1 MLKMYL
7 PARQLNQGRVMAA
20 QGSILGNAVIRKEDP
35 GLLTGSNEYVDDLD
49 IDAAQIVFV
58 RSTMAHA
65 ILLEVDISEAVN
77 MPGVLAVYTA
87 ENLELTAVNQSE
99 FMDPSMNRP
108 PLASGRVRFVGDII
122 AAVVAESKS
131 QGVDAAEQI
140 IVDYDPL
147 PANADIE
154 DAVADDAPILW
165 EGAENNVC
173 FAIGNEYDG
182 PDVTEGADVVVSE
195 RIVTQR
201 LAGVPMEPNG
211 CVAIP
216 EGDSMTFYAS
226 TQAAHGLRDGLA
238 PNLGLEPDNLRVIAP
253 WVGGGFGPKAGLY
266 IEYILCG
273 KAAQQLNQPVRWA
286 EQRGENMVSMAQ
298 GRAMV
303 MNAEMGV
310 NNDGSIVGLKA
321 RVVADAG
328 AYPAIGAVLPMLTMQ
343 LSQAVY
349 DIPAIDFFAQSV
361 VTNTTFIGAYRGA
374 GRPEATQMVERVLD
388 KAAAAIGMD
397 PAEIRRKNY
406 LQPDAFPLTT
416 LVGANYDS
424 GEYERSLDAVLE
436 ASGYSELRAEQTRR
450 RETNDPMLLGIGVS
464 SYGEVTAPIGLHVEY
479 GSCEINDDG
488 SATIK
493 VGTSSHGQ
501 GHDTAFSMLV
511 NDVLGIPMDQ
521 VNHVDA
527 DTETVARGSGTMGSR
542 SLQAGGSAVYEAS
555 KVVLEKGKQLAAALL
570 EASADD
576 IVVGDGALQV
586 AGVPAKSV
594 SWAELAS
601 AAAEQ
606 EIEGG
611 LAHELDFDGTD
622 STYPF
627 GSHVAVVEVDSET
640 GEVELLRHIA
650 VDDCGTILN
659 PMLVHGQQHGGIAQG
674 VAQALWEHVQYDEDA
689 NPVSASLMDYL
700 MPSAADLPSF
710 EVSNT
715 ETASPRNPLGAK
727 GIGESGTIGSTP
739 AVHNA
744 VCDALVH
751 LGVEHID
758 MPCTPQAVWKALQ
771 DA

>member
-1 MLKMYL
+1 
-7 PARQLNQGRVMAA
+7 MAA
-20 QGSILGNAVIRKEDP
+20 QGSILGNAVTRKEDP
-35 GLLTGSNEYVDDLD
+35 GLLTGSNAYVDDLD
-49 IDAAQIVFV
+49 IDSVRIVFV

-65 ILLEVDISEAVN
+65 SLLEVDTSEAIN

-87 ENLELTAVNQSE
+87 DNLNMDAVNQSE

-108 PLASGRVRFVGDII
+108 PLAVGRVRFVGDII
-122 AAVVAESKS
+122 AAVIAETHS
-131 QGVDAAEQI
+131 QAADAAEQI
-140 IVDYDPL
+140 IIDYDPL

-154 DAVADDAPILW
+154 AALEEGTDILW
-165 EGAENNVC
+165 EGAESNVC

-182 PDVTEGADVVVSE
+182 PDVNEGADTVVSE

-238 PNLGLEPDNLRVIAP
+238 PSIGLEPDNLRVIAP

-266 IEYILCG
+266 IEFILCA
-273 KAAQQLNQPVRWA
+273 KAAQELNRPVKWT
-286 EQRGENMVSMAQ
+286 EQRGENMLSMAQ

-303 MNAEMGV
+303 MNAELGV

-328 AYPAIGAVLPMLTMQ
+328 AYPAIGAILPMLTMQ

-374 GRPEATQMVERVLD
+374 GRPEATQMVERILD
-388 KAAAAIGMD
+388 KAANAIGMD
-397 PAEIRRKNY
+397 PAELRRKNY
-406 LQPDAFPLTT
+406 LQPEAFPLTT

-436 ASGYSELRAEQTRR
+436 ASGYADLRAEQKRR
-450 RETNDPMLLGIGVS
+450 RESDDPMLLGIGVS
-464 SYGEVTAPIGLHVEY
+464 SYVEVTAPIGLHVEY

-501 GHDTAFSMLV
+501 GHDTAFSMIV
-511 NDVLGIPMDQ
+511 NDVLGIAMDD
-521 VNHVDA
+521 VTHIDA
-527 DTETVARGSGTMGSR
+527 DTEEVARGAGTMGSR
-542 SLQAGGSAVYEAS
+542 SLQAGGSAIYEAS
-555 KVVLEKGKQLAAALL
+555 QVVLEKGKQLAASLL
-570 EASADD
+570 EASAED
-576 IVVGDGALQV
+576 IVVGEGALQV
-586 AGVPAKSV
+586 AGVPAKSI
-594 SWAELAS
+594 SWADLAS
-601 AAAEQ
+601 AAVEQ

-627 GSHVAVVEVDSET
+627 GSHVAVVEIDRDT
-640 GEVELLRHIA
+640 GHVELLRHIA

-674 VAQALWEHVQYDEDA
+674 IAQALWEHVQYDEDA
-689 NPVSASLMDYL
+689 NPVTASLMDYL
-700 MPSAADLPSF
+700 MPSAAELPSF

-744 VCDALVH
+744 VCDAVAH
-751 LGVEHID
+751 LGIEHVD

>member
-1 MLKMYL
+1 
-7 PARQLNQGRVMAA
+7 MAA
-20 QGSILGNAVIRKEDP
+20 QGSILGNAVTRKEDP
-35 GLLTGSNEYVDDLD
+35 GLLTGSNHYVDDLD
-49 IDAAQIVFV
+49 IDAARIVFV

-65 ILLEVDISEAVN
+65 SLLEVDISEAVN
-77 MPGVLAVYTA
+77 MPGVLAVYTSD
-87 ENLELTAVNQSE
+87 NLEMPAVNQSE
-99 FMDPSMNRP
+99 FMDTSMNRP
-108 PLASGRVRFVGDII
+108 PLAVGRVRFVGDII
-122 AAVVAESKS
+122 AAVVAESHS
-131 QGVDAAEQI
+131 QAVDAAEQV

-154 DAVADDAPILW
+154 AALADDAQILW

-182 PDVTEGADVVVSE
+182 PDVTEGADTVVSE

-238 PNLGLEPDNLRVIAP
+238 PNLGMEPENLRVVAP

-266 IEYILCG
+266 IEFILCG
-273 KAAQQLNQPVRWA
+273 KAAQELTRPVRWT
-286 EQRGENMVSMAQ
+286 EQRGENMLSMAQ

-303 MNAEMGV
+303 MTADLGV
-310 NNDGSIVGLKA
+310 NSDGSIVGLKA

-328 AYPAIGAVLPMLTMQ
+328 AYPAIGAILPMLTMQ

-361 VTNTTFIGAYRGA
+361 LTNTTVIGAYRGA
-374 GRPEATQMVERVLD
+374 GRPEATQMVERILD
-388 KAAAAIGMD
+388 KAANAIGMD
-397 PAEIRRKNY
+397 PAELRRKNY
-406 LQPDAFPLTT
+406 IQPDAFTLTT

-424 GEYERSLDAVLE
+424 GEYERSLDSVLE
-436 ASGYSELRAEQTRR
+436 ASGYADLRAEQARR
-450 RETNDPMLLGIGVS
+450 REANDPMMLGIGVS
-464 SYGEVTAPIGLHVEY
+464 SYVEVTAPIGLHVEY

-501 GHDTAFSMLV
+501 GHDTAFSMIV

-521 VNHVDA
+521 VTHVDA
-527 DTETVARGSGTMGSR
+527 DTEEVARGSGTLGSR
-542 SLQAGGSAVYEAS
+542 SLQAGGSAIYEAS
-555 KVVLEKGKQLAAALL
+555 QVVLEKGKQLAASLL

-576 IVVGDGALQV
+576 IVVGEGALQV
-586 AGVPAKSV
+586 AGVPAKSI
-594 SWAELAS
+594 SWADLAT
-601 AAAEQ
+601 AAVEQ

-622 STYPF
+622 ATYPF
-627 GSHVAVVEVDSET
+627 GSHVAVVEIDRET
-640 GEVELLRHIA
+640 GHVELLRHVA

-659 PMLVHGQQHGGIAQG
+659 PMLVNGQQHGGIAQG
-674 VAQALWEHVQYDEDA
+674 IAQALWEHVQYDEDA
-689 NPVSASLMDYL
+689 NPVTASLMDYL
-700 MPSAADLPSF
+700 MPSAAELPSF

-744 VCDALVH
+744 VCDAVAH
-751 LGVEHID
+751 LGIEHVD
-758 MPCTPQAVWKALQ
+758 MPCTPQAVWRALQ

>member
-1 MLKMYL
+1 
-7 PARQLNQGRVMAA
+7 MAA
-20 QGSILGNAVIRKEDP
+20 QGSILGNAVTRKEDP

-87 ENLELTAVNQSE
+87 ENLALTAVNQSE

-154 DAVADDAPILW
+154 AAVADDAPILW

-464 SYGEVTAPIGLHVEY
+464 SYVEVTAPIGLHVEY

-555 KVVLEKGKQLAAALL
+555 KVVLEKGKQLAATLL

>member
-1 MLKMYL
+1 
-7 PARQLNQGRVMAA
+7 MAA
-20 QGSILGNAVIRKEDP
+20 QGSILGNAVTRKEDP
-35 GLLTGSNEYVDDLD
+35 GLLTGSNHYVDDLD
-49 IDAAQIVFV
+49 IDAARIVFV

-65 ILLEVDISEAVN
+65 SLLEVDISEAVN
-77 MPGVLAVYTA
+77 MPGVLAVYTSD
-87 ENLELTAVNQSE
+87 NLEMPAVNQSE

-108 PLASGRVRFVGDII
+108 PLAVGRVRFVGDII
-122 AAVVAESKS
+122 AAVVAESHS
-131 QGVDAAEQI
+131 QAVDAAEQV

-154 DAVADDAPILW
+154 AALADDAHILW

-182 PDVTEGADVVVSE
+182 PDVTEGADTVVSE

-238 PNLGLEPDNLRVIAP
+238 PNLGMEPENLRVVAP

-266 IEYILCG
+266 IEFILCG
-273 KAAQQLNQPVRWA
+273 KAAQELTRPVRWT
-286 EQRGENMVSMAQ
+286 EQRGENMLSMAQ

-303 MNAEMGV
+303 MTADLGV
-310 NNDGSIVGLKA
+310 NSDGSIVGLKA

-328 AYPAIGAVLPMLTMQ
+328 AYPAIGAILPMLTMQ

-361 VTNTTFIGAYRGA
+361 LTNTTVIGAYRGA
-374 GRPEATQMVERVLD
+374 GRPEATQMVERILD
-388 KAAAAIGMD
+388 KAANAIGMD
-397 PAEIRRKNY
+397 PAELRRKNY
-406 LQPDAFPLTT
+406 IQPDAFPLTT

-436 ASGYSELRAEQTRR
+436 ASGYADLRAEQARR
-450 RETNDPMLLGIGVS
+450 REANDPMMLGIGVS
-464 SYGEVTAPIGLHVEY
+464 SYVEVTAPIGLHVEY

-501 GHDTAFSMLV
+501 GHDTAFSMIV

-521 VNHVDA
+521 VTHVDA
-527 DTETVARGSGTMGSR
+527 DTEEVARGSGTLGSR
-542 SLQAGGSAVYEAS
+542 SLQAGGSAIYEAS
-555 KVVLEKGKQLAAALL
+555 QVVLEKGKQLAASLL

-576 IVVGDGALQV
+576 IVVGEGALQV
-586 AGVPAKSV
+586 AGVPAKSI
-594 SWAELAS
+594 SWADLAT
-601 AAAEQ
+601 AAVEQ

-622 STYPF
+622 ATYPF
-627 GSHVAVVEVDSET
+627 GSHVAVVEIDRET
-640 GEVELLRHIA
+640 GHVELLRHVA

-659 PMLVHGQQHGGIAQG
+659 PMLVNGQQHGGIAQG
-674 VAQALWEHVQYDEDA
+674 IAQALWEHVQYDEDA
-689 NPVSASLMDYL
+689 NPVTASLMDYL
-700 MPSAADLPSF
+700 MPSAAELPSF

-744 VCDALVH
+744 VCDAVAH
-751 LGVEHID
+751 LGIEHVD
-758 MPCTPQAVWKALQ
+758 MPCTPQAVWRALQ

>member
-1 MLKMYL
+1 
-7 PARQLNQGRVMAA
+7 MAA
-20 QGSILGNAVIRKEDP
+20 QGSILGNAVTRKEDP
-35 GLLTGSNEYVDDLD
+35 GLLTGSNDYVDDLD
-49 IDAAQIVFV
+49 IESAQIVFV

-65 ILLEVDISEAVN
+65 SLLEVDTSEAVN
-77 MPGVLAVYTA
+77 MPGVLAVYTSD
-87 ENLELTAVNQSE
+87 NLSMDAINQSE

-108 PLASGRVRFVGDII
+108 PLAVGRVRFVGDIV
-122 AAVVAESKS
+122 AAIVAESHS
-131 QGVDAAEQI
+131 QAVDAAEQV

-154 DAVADDAPILW
+154 AALGDGADILW
-165 EGAENNVC
+165 EGAESNVC

-182 PDVTEGADVVVSE
+182 PDVNEGADAVVSQ

-226 TQAAHGLRDGLA
+226 TQTAHGLRDGLA
-238 PNLGLEPDNLRVIAP
+238 PNIGLDPENLRVIAP

-266 IEYILCG
+266 IEHILCA
-273 KAAQQLNQPVRWA
+273 KAAQELDTPVKWT
-286 EQRGENMVSMAQ
+286 EQRGENMLAMAQ

-303 MNAEMGV
+303 MNAELGV

-328 AYPAIGAVLPMLTMQ
+328 AYPAIGAILPMLTMQ

-349 DIPAIDFFAQSV
+349 NIPAIDFFAQSV

-374 GRPEATQMVERVLD
+374 GRPEATQMVERILD
-388 KAAAAIGMD
+388 KAANAIGMD
-397 PAEIRRKNY
+397 PAELRRKNY

-436 ASGYSELRAEQTRR
+436 ASGYADLRAEQTRR
-450 RETNDPMLLGIGVS
+450 RESDDPKLLGIGVS
-464 SYGEVTAPIGLHVEY
+464 SYVEVTAPIGLHVEY

-501 GHDTAFSMLV
+501 GHDTAFSMIV
-511 NDVLGIPMDQ
+511 NDVLGIPMDE

-527 DTETVARGSGTMGSR
+527 DTEEVARGAGTLGSR
-542 SLQAGGSAVYEAS
+542 SLQAGGSAIYEAS
-555 KVVLEKGKQLAAALL
+555 QVVLEKGKQLAASLL
-570 EASADD
+570 EASAED
-576 IVVGDGALQV
+576 IVVGEGALQV
-586 AGVPAKSV
+586 AGVPAKSI
-594 SWAELAS
+594 SWADLAS
-601 AAAEQ
+601 AAVEQ

-611 LAHELDFDGTD
+611 LAHELDFDGSD
-622 STYPF
+622 ATYPF
-627 GSHVAVVEVDSET
+627 GSHVAVVEIDRET
-640 GEVELLRHIA
+640 GEVDLLRHIA

-659 PMLVHGQQHGGIAQG
+659 PMLVNGQQHGGIAQG
-674 VAQALWEHVQYDEDA
+674 IAQALWEHVQYDEDA
-689 NPVSASLMDYL
+689 NPVTASLMDYL
-700 MPSAADLPSF
+700 MPSAAELPSF

-744 VCDALVH
+744 VCDAVAH
-751 LGVEHID
+751 LGVEHVD
-758 MPCTPQAVWKALQ
+758 MPCTPQAVWQALQ
-771 DA
+771 SV

>member
-1 MLKMYL
+1 
-7 PARQLNQGRVMAA
+7 MAA
-20 QGSILGNAVIRKEDP
+20 QGSILGNAVTRKEDP
-35 GLLTGSNEYVDDLD
+35 GLLTGSNAYVDDLD
-49 IDAAQIVFV
+49 IDSVRIVFV

-65 ILLEVDISEAVN
+65 SLLEVDTSEAIN

-87 ENLELTAVNQSE
+87 DNLNMDAVNQSE

-108 PLASGRVRFVGDII
+108 PLAVGRVRFVGDII
-122 AAVVAESKS
+122 AAVVAESHS
-131 QGVDAAEQI
+131 QAADAAEQI
-140 IVDYDPL
+140 IIDYDPL

-154 DAVADDAPILW
+154 AALEEGTDILW
-165 EGAENNVC
+165 EGAESNVC

-182 PDVTEGADVVVSE
+182 PDVNEGADTVVSE

-238 PNLGLEPDNLRVIAP
+238 PSIGLEPDNLRVIAP

-266 IEYILCG
+266 IEFILCA
-273 KAAQQLNQPVRWA
+273 KAAQELNRPVKWT
-286 EQRGENMVSMAQ
+286 EQRGENMLSMAQ

-303 MNAEMGV
+303 MNAELGV

-328 AYPAIGAVLPMLTMQ
+328 AYPAIGAILPMLTMQ

-374 GRPEATQMVERVLD
+374 GRPEATQMVERILD
-388 KAAAAIGMD
+388 KAANAIGMD
-397 PAEIRRKNY
+397 PAELRRKNY
-406 LQPDAFPLTT
+406 LQPEAFPLTT
-416 LVGANYDS
+416 RVGANYDS

-436 ASGYSELRAEQTRR
+436 ASGYADLRAEQKRR
-450 RETNDPMLLGIGVS
+450 RESDDPMLLGIGVS
-464 SYGEVTAPIGLHVEY
+464 SYVEVTAPIGLHVEY

-501 GHDTAFSMLV
+501 GHDTAFSMIV
-511 NDVLGIPMDQ
+511 NDVLGIAMDD
-521 VNHVDA
+521 VTHIDA
-527 DTETVARGSGTMGSR
+527 DTEEVARGAGTMGSR
-542 SLQAGGSAVYEAS
+542 SLQAGGSAIYEAS
-555 KVVLEKGKQLAAALL
+555 QVVLEKGKQLAASLL
-570 EASADD
+570 EASAED
-576 IVVGDGALQV
+576 IVVGEGALQV
-586 AGVPAKSV
+586 AGVPAKSI
-594 SWAELAS
+594 SWADLAS
-601 AAAEQ
+601 AAVEQ

-627 GSHVAVVEVDSET
+627 GSHVAVVEIDRDT
-640 GEVELLRHIA
+640 GHVELLRHIA

-674 VAQALWEHVQYDEDA
+674 IAQALWEHVQYDEDA
-689 NPVSASLMDYL
+689 NPVTASLMDYL
-700 MPSAADLPSF
+700 MPSAAELPSF

-744 VCDALVH
+744 VCDAVAH
-751 LGVEHID
+751 LGIEHVD

-771 DA
+771 NA

>member
-1 MLKMYL
+1 
-7 PARQLNQGRVMAA
+7 MAA
-20 QGSILGNAVIRKEDP
+20 QGSILGNAVTRKEDP
-35 GLLTGSNEYVDDLD
+35 GLLTGSNDYVDDLD
-49 IDAAQIVFV
+49 IESAQIVFV

-65 ILLEVDISEAVN
+65 SLLEVDTSEAVN
-77 MPGVLAVYTA
+77 MPGVLAVYTSD
-87 ENLELTAVNQSE
+87 NLSMDAVNQSE

-108 PLASGRVRFVGDII
+108 PLAVGRVRFVGDIV
-122 AAVVAESKS
+122 AAIVAESHS
-131 QGVDAAEQI
+131 QAVDAAEQV

-154 DAVADDAPILW
+154 AALGDGADILW
-165 EGAENNVC
+165 EGAESNVC

-182 PDVTEGADVVVSE
+182 PDVNEGADAVVSQ

-201 LAGVPMEPNG
+201 LAGVPMEPTG

-226 TQAAHGLRDGLA
+226 TQTAHGLRDGLA
-238 PNLGLEPDNLRVIAP
+238 PSIGLDPENLRVVAP

-266 IEYILCG
+266 IEHILCA
-273 KAAQQLNQPVRWA
+273 KAAQELNTPVKWT
-286 EQRGENMVSMAQ
+286 EQRGENMLAMAQ

-303 MNAEMGV
+303 MNAELGV

-328 AYPAIGAVLPMLTMQ
+328 AYPAIGAILPMLTMQ

-349 DIPAIDFFAQSV
+349 NIPAIDFFAQSV

-374 GRPEATQMVERVLD
+374 GRPEATQMVERILD
-388 KAAAAIGMD
+388 KAANAIGMD
-397 PAEIRRKNY
+397 PAELRRKNY

-436 ASGYSELRAEQTRR
+436 ASGYADLRAEQARR
-450 RETNDPMLLGIGVS
+450 RESDDPKLLGIGVS
-464 SYGEVTAPIGLHVEY
+464 SYVEVTAPIGLHVEY

-501 GHDTAFSMLV
+501 GHDTAFSMIV
-511 NDVLGIPMDQ
+511 NDVLGIPMDE

-527 DTETVARGSGTMGSR
+527 DTEEVARGAGTLGSR
-542 SLQAGGSAVYEAS
+542 SLQAGGSPIYEAS
-555 KVVLEKGKQLAAALL
+555 QVVLEKGKQLAASLL
-570 EASADD
+570 EASAED
-576 IVVGDGALQV
+576 IVVGEGALQV
-586 AGVPAKSV
+586 AGVPAKSI
-594 SWAELAS
+594 SWADLAS
-601 AAAEQ
+601 AAVEQ

-611 LAHELDFDGTD
+611 LAHELDFDGSD
-622 STYPF
+622 ATYPF
-627 GSHVAVVEVDSET
+627 GSHVAVVEIDRET
-640 GEVELLRHIA
+640 GHVDLLRHIA

-659 PMLVHGQQHGGIAQG
+659 PMLVNGQQHGGIAQG
-674 VAQALWEHVQYDEDA
+674 IAQALWEHVQYDEDA
-689 NPVSASLMDYL
+689 NPVTASLMDYL
-700 MPSAADLPSF
+700 MPSAAELPSF

-744 VCDALVH
+744 VCDAVAH
-751 LGVEHID
+751 LGVEHVD
-758 MPCTPQAVWKALQ
+758 MPCTPQTVWQALQ
-771 DA
+771 SV

>member
-1 MLKMYL
+1 
-7 PARQLNQGRVMAA
+7 MAA
-20 QGSILGNAVIRKEDP
+20 QGSILGNAVTRKEDP
-35 GLLTGSNEYVDDLD
+35 GLLTGANDYVDDLD
-49 IDAAQIVFV
+49 IDSVQIVFV

-65 ILLEVDISEAVN
+65 SLLGVDTSEAVN
-77 MPGVLAVYTA
+77 MPGVVAVYTA
-87 ENLELTAVNQSE
+87 DNLSMDAVNQSE

-108 PLASGRVRFVGDII
+108 PLAVGRVRFVGDIV
-122 AAVVAESKS
+122 AAVVAESHS
-131 QGVDAAEQI
+131 QAVDAAEQV

-154 DAVADDAPILW
+154 AALGDDADVLW
-165 EGAENNVC
+165 EGAESNVC

-182 PDVTEGADVVVSE
+182 PDVNEGADAVVSQ

-226 TQAAHGLRDGLA
+226 TQTAHGLRDGLA
-238 PNLGLEPDNLRVIAP
+238 PSIGLEPENLRVIAP

-266 IEYILCG
+266 IEQILCA
-273 KAAQQLNQPVRWA
+273 KAAQELNQPVKWT
-286 EQRGENMVSMAQ
+286 EQRGENMLSMAQ

-303 MNAEMGV
+303 MNAELGV

-328 AYPAIGAVLPMLTMQ
+328 AYPAIGAILPMLTMQ

-349 DIPAIDFFAQSV
+349 NIPAIDFFAQSV

-374 GRPEATQMVERVLD
+374 GRPEATQMVERILD
-388 KAAAAIGMD
+388 KAANAIGMD
-397 PAEIRRKNY
+397 PAELRRKNY

-436 ASGYSELRAEQTRR
+436 ASGYADLRAEQTRR
-450 RETNDPMLLGIGVS
+450 RESDDPKLLGIGVS
-464 SYGEVTAPIGLHVEY
+464 SYVEVTAPIGLHVEY

-501 GHDTAFSMLV
+501 GHDTAFSMIV
-511 NDVLGIPMDQ
+511 NDVLGIPMDE

-527 DTETVARGSGTMGSR
+527 DTQEVARGAGTLGSR
-542 SLQAGGSAVYEAS
+542 SLQAGGSAIYEAS
-555 KVVLEKGKQLAAALL
+555 QVVLEKGKQLAASLL
-570 EASADD
+570 EASAED
-576 IVVGDGALQV
+576 IVVGEGALQV
-586 AGVPAKSV
+586 AGVPAKSI
-594 SWAELAS
+594 SWADLAS
-601 AAAEQ
+601 AAVEQ

-622 STYPF
+622 ATYPF
-627 GSHVAVVEVDSET
+627 GSHVAVVEIDRET
-640 GEVELLRHIA
+640 GHVELLRHIA

-659 PMLVHGQQHGGIAQG
+659 PMLVNGQQHGGIAQG
-674 VAQALWEHVQYDEDA
+674 IAQALWEHVQYDEDA
-689 NPVSASLMDYL
+689 NPITASLMDYL
-700 MPSAADLPSF
+700 MPSAAELPSF

-744 VCDALVH
+744 VCDAVAH
-751 LGVEHID
+751 LGVEHVD
-758 MPCTPQAVWKALQ
+758 MPCTPQAVWQALQ
-771 DA
+771 SV

>member
-1 MLKMYL
+1 
-7 PARQLNQGRVMAA
+7 MAA
-20 QGSILGNAVIRKEDP
+20 QGSILGNAVTRKEDP
-35 GLLTGSNEYVDDLD
+35 GLLTGSNDYVDDLD
-49 IDAAQIVFV
+49 IESAQIVFV

-65 ILLEVDISEAVN
+65 SLLEVDTSEAVN
-77 MPGVLAVYTA
+77 MPGVLAVYTSD
-87 ENLELTAVNQSE
+87 NLSMEATNQSE

-108 PLASGRVRFVGDII
+108 PLAVGRVRFVGDIV
-122 AAVVAESKS
+122 AAIVAESHS
-131 QGVDAAEQI
+131 AAVDAAEQV

-154 DAVADDAPILW
+154 AALGDGADILW
-165 EGAENNVC
+165 EGAESNVC

-182 PDVTEGADVVVSE
+182 PDVNEGADAVVSQ

-226 TQAAHGLRDGLA
+226 TQTAHGLRDGLA
-238 PNLGLEPDNLRVIAP
+238 PNIGLEPENLRVIAP

-266 IEYILCG
+266 IEHILCA
-273 KAAQQLNQPVRWA
+273 KAAQELDTPVKWT
-286 EQRGENMVSMAQ
+286 EQRGENMLAMAQ

-303 MNAEMGV
+303 MNAELGV

-328 AYPAIGAVLPMLTMQ
+328 AYPAIGAILPMLTMQ

-349 DIPAIDFFAQSV
+349 NIPAIDFFAQSV

-374 GRPEATQMVERVLD
+374 GRPEATQMVERILD
-388 KAAAAIGMD
+388 KAANAIGMD
-397 PAEIRRKNY
+397 PAELRRKNY

-436 ASGYSELRAEQTRR
+436 ASGYADLRAEQTRR
-450 RETNDPMLLGIGVS
+450 RESDDPKLLGIGVS
-464 SYGEVTAPIGLHVEY
+464 SYVEVTAPIGLHVEY

-501 GHDTAFSMLV
+501 GHDTAFSMIV
-511 NDVLGIPMDQ
+511 NDVLGIPMDE

-527 DTETVARGSGTMGSR
+527 DTEEVARGAGTLGSR
-542 SLQAGGSAVYEAS
+542 SLQAGGSAIYEAS
-555 KVVLEKGKQLAAALL
+555 QVVLEKGKQLAASLL
-570 EASADD
+570 EASAED
-576 IVVGDGALQV
+576 IVVGEGALQV
-586 AGVPAKSV
+586 AGVPAKSI
-594 SWAELAS
+594 SWADLAS
-601 AAAEQ
+601 AAVEQ

-611 LAHELDFDGTD
+611 LAHELDFDGSD
-622 STYPF
+622 ATYPF
-627 GSHVAVVEVDSET
+627 GSHVAVVEIDRET
-640 GEVELLRHIA
+640 GEVDLLRHIA

-659 PMLVHGQQHGGIAQG
+659 PMLVNGQQHGGIAQG
-674 VAQALWEHVQYDEDA
+674 IAQALWEHVQYDEDA
-689 NPVSASLMDYL
+689 NPVTASLMDYL
-700 MPSAADLPSF
+700 MPSAAELPSF

-744 VCDALVH
+744 VCDAVAH
-751 LGVEHID
+751 LGVEHVD
-758 MPCTPQAVWKALQ
+758 MPCTPQAVWQALQ
-771 DA
+771 SV

>member
-1 MLKMYL
+1 
-7 PARQLNQGRVMAA
+7 MAA
-20 QGSILGNAVIRKEDP
+20 QGSILGNAVTRKEDP
-35 GLLTGSNEYVDDLD
+35 GLLTGSNHYVDDLD
-49 IDAAQIVFV
+49 IDAARIVFV

-65 ILLEVDISEAVN
+65 SLLEVDISEAVN
-77 MPGVLAVYTA
+77 MPGVLAVYTSD
-87 ENLELTAVNQSE
+87 NLEMPAVNQSE

-108 PLASGRVRFVGDII
+108 PLAVGRVRFVGDII
-122 AAVVAESKS
+122 AAVVAESHS
-131 QGVDAAEQI
+131 QAVDAAEQV

-154 DAVADDAPILW
+154 AALADDAQILW

-182 PDVTEGADVVVSE
+182 PDVTEGADTVVSE

-238 PNLGLEPDNLRVIAP
+238 PNLGMEPENLRVVAP

-266 IEYILCG
+266 IEFILCG
-273 KAAQQLNQPVRWA
+273 KAAQELTRPVRWT
-286 EQRGENMVSMAQ
+286 EQRGENMLSMAQ

-303 MNAEMGV
+303 MTADLGV
-310 NNDGSIVGLKA
+310 NSDGSIVGLKA

-328 AYPAIGAVLPMLTMQ
+328 AYPAIGAILPMLTMQ

-361 VTNTTFIGAYRGA
+361 LTNTTVIGAYRGA
-374 GRPEATQMVERVLD
+374 GRPEATQMVERILD
-388 KAAAAIGMD
+388 KAANAIGMD
-397 PAEIRRKNY
+397 PAELRRKNY
-406 LQPDAFPLTT
+406 IQPDAFPLTT

-436 ASGYSELRAEQTRR
+436 ASGYADLRAEQARR
-450 RETNDPMLLGIGVS
+450 REANDPMMLGIGVS
-464 SYGEVTAPIGLHVEY
+464 SYVEVTAPIGLHVEY

-501 GHDTAFSMLV
+501 GHDTAFSMIV

-521 VNHVDA
+521 VTHVDA
-527 DTETVARGSGTMGSR
+527 DTEEVARGSGTLGSR
-542 SLQAGGSAVYEAS
+542 SLQAGGSAIYEAS
-555 KVVLEKGKQLAAALL
+555 QVVLEKGKQLAASLL

-576 IVVGDGALQV
+576 IVVGEGALQV
-586 AGVPAKSV
+586 AGVPAKSI
-594 SWAELAS
+594 SWADLAT
-601 AAAEQ
+601 AAVEQ

-622 STYPF
+622 ATYPF
-627 GSHVAVVEVDSET
+627 GSHVAVVEIDRET
-640 GEVELLRHIA
+640 GHVELLRHVA

-659 PMLVHGQQHGGIAQG
+659 PMLVNGQQHGGIAQG
-674 VAQALWEHVQYDEDA
+674 IAQALWEHVQYDEDA
-689 NPVSASLMDYL
+689 NPVTASLMDYL
-700 MPSAADLPSF
+700 MPSAAELPSF

-744 VCDALVH
+744 VCDAVAH
-751 LGVEHID
+751 LGIEHVD
-758 MPCTPQAVWKALQ
+758 MPCTPQAVWRALQ

>member
-1 MLKMYL
+1 
-7 PARQLNQGRVMAA
+7 MAA
-20 QGSILGNAVIRKEDP
+20 QGSILGNAVTRKEDP
-35 GLLTGSNEYVDDLD
+35 GLLTGSNDYVDDLD
-49 IDAAQIVFV
+49 IESAQIVFV

-65 ILLEVDISEAVN
+65 SLLEVDTSEAVN
-77 MPGVLAVYTA
+77 MPGVLAVYTSD
-87 ENLELTAVNQSE
+87 NLGMDAINQSE

-108 PLASGRVRFVGDII
+108 PLAVGRVRFVGDIV
-122 AAVVAESKS
+122 AAIVAGSHS
-131 QGVDAAEQI
+131 QAVDAAEQV

-154 DAVADDAPILW
+154 AALGDGADILW
-165 EGAENNVC
+165 EGAESNVC

-182 PDVTEGADVVVSE
+182 PDVNEGADAVVSQ

-226 TQAAHGLRDGLA
+226 TQTAHGLRDGLA
-238 PNLGLEPDNLRVIAP
+238 PSIGLDPENLRVVAP

-266 IEYILCG
+266 IEHILCA
-273 KAAQQLNQPVRWA
+273 KAAQELNTPVKWT
-286 EQRGENMVSMAQ
+286 EQRGENMLAMAQ

-303 MNAEMGV
+303 MNAELGV

-328 AYPAIGAVLPMLTMQ
+328 AYPAIGAILPMLTMQ

-349 DIPAIDFFAQSV
+349 NIPAIDFFAQSV

-374 GRPEATQMVERVLD
+374 GRPEATQMVERILD
-388 KAAAAIGMD
+388 KAANAIGMD
-397 PAEIRRKNY
+397 PAELRRKNY

-436 ASGYSELRAEQTRR
+436 ASGYADLRAEQARR
-450 RETNDPMLLGIGVS
+450 RESDDPKLLGIGVS
-464 SYGEVTAPIGLHVEY
+464 SYVEVTAPIGLHVEY

-501 GHDTAFSMLV
+501 GHDTAFSMIV
-511 NDVLGIPMDQ
+511 NDVLGIPMDE

-527 DTETVARGSGTMGSR
+527 DTEEVARGAGTLGSR
-542 SLQAGGSAVYEAS
+542 SLQAGGSAIYEAS
-555 KVVLEKGKQLAAALL
+555 QVVLEKGKQLAASLL
-570 EASADD
+570 EASAED
-576 IVVGDGALQV
+576 IVVGEGALQV
-586 AGVPAKSV
+586 AGVPAKSI
-594 SWAELAS
+594 SWADLAS
-601 AAAEQ
+601 AAVEQ

-611 LAHELDFDGTD
+611 LAHELDFDGSD
-622 STYPF
+622 ATYPF
-627 GSHVAVVEVDSET
+627 GSHVAVVEIDRET
-640 GEVELLRHIA
+640 GHVDLLRHIA

-659 PMLVHGQQHGGIAQG
+659 PMLVNGQQHGGIAQG
-674 VAQALWEHVQYDEDA
+674 IAQALWEHVQYDEDA
-689 NPVSASLMDYL
+689 NPVTASLMDYL
-700 MPSAADLPSF
+700 MPSAAELPSF

-744 VCDALVH
+744 VCDAVAH
-751 LGVEHID
+751 LGVEHVD
-758 MPCTPQAVWKALQ
+758 MPCTPQTVWQALQ
-771 DA
+771 SV

>member
-1 MLKMYL
+1 
-7 PARQLNQGRVMAA
+7 MAA
-20 QGSILGNAVIRKEDP
+20 QGSILGNAVTRKEDP
-35 GLLTGSNEYVDDLD
+35 GLLTGSNDYISDLD
-49 IDAAQIVFV
+49 IDAAQVIFV

-65 ILLEVDISEAVN
+65 SLLEVDTSEATS

-87 ENLELTAVNQSE
+87 DNLEIAAVNQSE

-108 PLASGRVRFVGDII
+108 PLAVGRVRFVGDIV
-122 AAVVAESKS
+122 AAVVAETHS
-131 QGVDAAEQI
+131 QAVDAAEQVV
-140 IVDYDPL
+140 VDYDPL
-147 PANADIE
+147 PANVDIE
-154 DAVADDAPILW
+154 AAAAEGAQILW
-165 EGAENNVC
+165 EGADSNVC

-182 PDVTEGADVVVSE
+182 PDVTDGADAVVSE

-201 LAGVPMEPNG
+201 LAGVPMEANG
-211 CVAIP
+211 CLAIP

-226 TQAAHGLRDGLA
+226 TQTAHGLRDALA
-238 PNLGLEPDNLRVIAP
+238 PNIGMEPENLHVIAP

-266 IEYILCG
+266 IEHVLCA
-273 KAAQQLNQPVRWA
+273 KAAQELTRPVRWI

-303 MNAEMGV
+303 MNAELGV
-310 NNDGSIVGLKA
+310 NKDGSIVGLKA

-328 AYPAIGAVLPMLTMQ
+328 AYPAIGAILPMLTMQ

-374 GRPEATQMVERVLD
+374 GRPEATQMVERILD
-388 KAAAAIGMD
+388 KAANAIGMD
-397 PAEIRRKNY
+397 PAELRRKNY
-406 LQPDAFPLTT
+406 LQPGAFPLTT

-424 GEYERSLDAVLE
+424 GEYERALDAVLE
-436 ASGYSELRAEQTRR
+436 ASGYSDLRAEQARR
-450 RETNDPMLLGIGVS
+450 READDPMLLGVGVS
-464 SYGEVTAPIGLHVEY
+464 SYVEVTAPIGLHVEY

-501 GHDTAFSMLV
+501 GHDTAFSMIV

-527 DTETVARGSGTMGSR
+527 DTEKVARGAGTLGSR

-555 KVVLEKGKQLAAALL
+555 QVVLEKGKQLAASLL

-576 IVVGDGALQV
+576 IVVGEGALQV
-586 AGVPAKSV
+586 AGVPAKSI
-594 SWAELAS
+594 SWADLAT
-601 AAAEQ
+601 AAVEQ
-606 EIEGG
+606 DIEGG
-611 LAHELDFDGTD
+611 LAHELDFDGSD
-622 STYPF
+622 ATYPF
-627 GSHVAVVEVDSET
+627 GSHVAVVEVDRET
-640 GEVELLRHIA
+640 GHVELLRHVA

-659 PMLVHGQQHGGIAQG
+659 PMLVNGQQHGGIAQG
-674 VAQALWEHVQYDEDA
+674 IAQALWEHFQYDEDG
-689 NPVSASLMDYL
+689 NPISASLMDYL
-700 MPSAADLPSF
+700 MPSAAELPSF

-744 VCDALVH
+744 VCDAVAH
-751 LGVEHID
+751 LGIEHVD
-758 MPCTPQAVWKALQ
+758 MPCTPQTVWQALQ
-771 DA
+771 NA

>member
-1 MLKMYL
+1 
-7 PARQLNQGRVMAA
+7 MAA
-20 QGSILGNAVIRKEDP
+20 QGSILGNAVTRKEDP
-35 GLLTGSNEYVDDLD
+35 GLLTGSNDYVDDLD
-49 IDAAQIVFV
+49 IESAQIVFV

-65 ILLEVDISEAVN
+65 SLLEVDTSEAVN
-77 MPGVLAVYTA
+77 MPGVLAVYTSD
-87 ENLELTAVNQSE
+87 NLGMDAINQSE

-108 PLASGRVRFVGDII
+108 PLAVGRVRFVGDIV
-122 AAVVAESKS
+122 AAIVAESHS
-131 QGVDAAEQI
+131 QAVDAAEQV

-154 DAVADDAPILW
+154 AALGDGADILW
-165 EGAENNVC
+165 EGAESNVC

-182 PDVTEGADVVVSE
+182 PDVNEGADAVVSQ

-226 TQAAHGLRDGLA
+226 TQTAHGLRDGLA
-238 PNLGLEPDNLRVIAP
+238 PSIGLDPENLRVVAP

-266 IEYILCG
+266 IEHILCA
-273 KAAQQLNQPVRWA
+273 KAAQELNTPVKWTD
-286 EQRGENMVSMAQ
+286 QRGEHMLAMAQ

-303 MNAEMGV
+303 MNAELGV

-328 AYPAIGAVLPMLTMQ
+328 AYPAIGAILPMLTMQ

-349 DIPAIDFFAQSV
+349 NIPAIDFFAQSV

-374 GRPEATQMVERVLD
+374 GRPEATQMVERILD
-388 KAAAAIGMD
+388 KAANAIGMD
-397 PAEIRRKNY
+397 PAELRRKNY

-436 ASGYSELRAEQTRR
+436 ASGYADLRAEQARR
-450 RETNDPMLLGIGVS
+450 RESDDPKLLGIGVS
-464 SYGEVTAPIGLHVEY
+464 SYVEVTAPIGLHVEY

-501 GHDTAFSMLV
+501 GHDTAFSMIV
-511 NDVLGIPMDQ
+511 NDVLGIPMDE

-527 DTETVARGSGTMGSR
+527 DTEEVARGAGTLGSR
-542 SLQAGGSAVYEAS
+542 SLQAGGSAIYEAS
-555 KVVLEKGKQLAAALL
+555 QVVLEKGKQLAASLL
-570 EASADD
+570 EASAED
-576 IVVGDGALQV
+576 IVVGEGALQV
-586 AGVPAKSV
+586 AGVPAKSI
-594 SWAELAS
+594 SWADLAS
-601 AAAEQ
+601 AAVEQ

-611 LAHELDFDGTD
+611 LAHELDFDGSD
-622 STYPF
+622 ATYPF
-627 GSHVAVVEVDSET
+627 GSHVAVVEIDRET
-640 GEVELLRHIA
+640 GEVDLLRHIA

-659 PMLVHGQQHGGIAQG
+659 PMLVNGQQHGGIAQG
-674 VAQALWEHVQYDEDA
+674 IAQALWEHVQYDEDA
-689 NPVSASLMDYL
+689 NPVTASLMDYL
-700 MPSAADLPSF
+700 MPSAAELPSF

-744 VCDALVH
+744 VCDAVAH
-751 LGVEHID
+751 LGVEHVD
-758 MPCTPQAVWKALQ
+758 MPCTPQTVWQALQ
-771 DA
+771 SV

>member
-1 MLKMYL
+1 
-7 PARQLNQGRVMAA
+7 MAA
-20 QGSILGNAVIRKEDP
+20 QGSILGNAVTRKEDP
-35 GLLTGSNEYVDDLD
+35 GLLTGSNHYVDDLD
-49 IDAAQIVFV
+49 IDAARIVFV

-65 ILLEVDISEAVN
+65 SLLEVDISEAVN
-77 MPGVLAVYTA
+77 MPGVLAVYTSD
-87 ENLELTAVNQSE
+87 NLEMPAVNQSE

-108 PLASGRVRFVGDII
+108 PLAVGRVRFVGDII
-122 AAVVAESKS
+122 AAVVAESHS
-131 QGVDAAEQI
+131 QAVDAAEQV

-154 DAVADDAPILW
+154 AALADDAQILW

-182 PDVTEGADVVVSE
+182 PDVTEGADTVVSE

-238 PNLGLEPDNLRVIAP
+238 PNLGMEPENLRVVAP

-266 IEYILCG
+266 IEFILCG
-273 KAAQQLNQPVRWA
+273 KAAQELTRPVRWT
-286 EQRGENMVSMAQ
+286 EQRGENMLSMAQ

-303 MNAEMGV
+303 MTADLGV
-310 NNDGSIVGLKA
+310 NSDGSIVGLKA

-328 AYPAIGAVLPMLTMQ
+328 AYPAIGAILPMLTMQ

-361 VTNTTFIGAYRGA
+361 LTNTTVIGAYRGA
-374 GRPEATQMVERVLD
+374 GRPEATQMVERILD
-388 KAAAAIGMD
+388 KAANAIGMD
-397 PAEIRRKNY
+397 PAELRRKNY
-406 LQPDAFPLTT
+406 IQPDAFPLTT

-436 ASGYSELRAEQTRR
+436 ASGYADLRAEQARR
-450 RETNDPMLLGIGVS
+450 REANDPMMLGIGVS
-464 SYGEVTAPIGLHVEY
+464 SYVEVTAPIGLHVEY

-493 VGTSSHGQ
+493 VGPSSHGQ
-501 GHDTAFSMLV
+501 GHDTAFSMIV

-521 VNHVDA
+521 VTHVDA
-527 DTETVARGSGTMGSR
+527 DTEEVARGSGTLGSR
-542 SLQAGGSAVYEAS
+542 SLQAGGSAIYEAS
-555 KVVLEKGKQLAAALL
+555 QVVLEKGKQLAASLL

-576 IVVGDGALQV
+576 IVVGEGALQV
-586 AGVPAKSV
+586 AGVPAKSI
-594 SWAELAS
+594 SWADLAT
-601 AAAEQ
+601 AAVEQ

-611 LAHELDFDGTD
+611 LAHELDFDGSD
-622 STYPF
+622 ATYPF
-627 GSHVAVVEVDSET
+627 GSHVAVVEIDRET
-640 GEVELLRHIA
+640 GHVELLRHVA

-659 PMLVHGQQHGGIAQG
+659 PMLVNGQQHGGIAQG
-674 VAQALWEHVQYDEDA
+674 IAQALWEHVQYDEDA
-689 NPVSASLMDYL
+689 NPVTASLMDYL
-700 MPSAADLPSF
+700 MPSAAELPSF

-744 VCDALVH
+744 VCDAVAH
-751 LGVEHID
+751 LGIEHVD
-758 MPCTPQAVWKALQ
+758 MPCTPQAVWRALQ

>member
-1 MLKMYL
+1 
-7 PARQLNQGRVMAA
+7 MAA
-20 QGSILGNAVIRKEDP
+20 QGSILGNAVTRKEDP
-35 GLLTGSNEYVDDLD
+35 GLLTGSNDYVDDLD
-49 IDAAQIVFV
+49 IESAQIVFV

-65 ILLEVDISEAVN
+65 SLLEVDTSEAVN
-77 MPGVLAVYTA
+77 MPGVLAVYTSD
-87 ENLELTAVNQSE
+87 NLGMDAINQSE

-108 PLASGRVRFVGDII
+108 PLAVGRVRFVGDIV
-122 AAVVAESKS
+122 AAIVAESHS
-131 QGVDAAEQI
+131 QAVDAAEQV

-154 DAVADDAPILW
+154 AALGDGADILW
-165 EGAENNVC
+165 EGAESNVC

-182 PDVTEGADVVVSE
+182 PDVNEGADAVVSQ

-226 TQAAHGLRDGLA
+226 TQTAHGLRDGLA
-238 PNLGLEPDNLRVIAP
+238 PSIGLDPENLRVVAP
-253 WVGGGFGPKAGLY
+253 SVGGGFGPKAGLY
-266 IEYILCG
+266 IEHILCA
-273 KAAQQLNQPVRWA
+273 KAAQELNTPVKWT
-286 EQRGENMVSMAQ
+286 EQRGENMLAMAQ

-303 MNAEMGV
+303 MNAELGV

-328 AYPAIGAVLPMLTMQ
+328 AYPAIGAILPMLTMQ

-349 DIPAIDFFAQSV
+349 NIPAIDFFAQSV

-374 GRPEATQMVERVLD
+374 GRPEATQMVERILD
-388 KAAAAIGMD
+388 KAANAIGMD
-397 PAEIRRKNY
+397 PAELRRKNY

-436 ASGYSELRAEQTRR
+436 ASGYADLRAEQARR
-450 RETNDPMLLGIGVS
+450 RESDDPKLLGIGVS
-464 SYGEVTAPIGLHVEY
+464 SYVEVTAPIGLHVEY

-501 GHDTAFSMLV
+501 GHDTAFSMIV
-511 NDVLGIPMDQ
+511 NDVLGIPMDE

-527 DTETVARGSGTMGSR
+527 DTEEVARGAGTLGSR
-542 SLQAGGSAVYEAS
+542 SLQAGGSAIYEAS
-555 KVVLEKGKQLAAALL
+555 QVVLEKGKQLAASLL
-570 EASADD
+570 EASAED
-576 IVVGDGALQV
+576 IVVGEGALQV
-586 AGVPAKSV
+586 AGVPAKSI
-594 SWAELAS
+594 SWADLAS
-601 AAAEQ
+601 AAVEQ

-611 LAHELDFDGTD
+611 LAHELDFDGSD
-622 STYPF
+622 ATYPF
-627 GSHVAVVEVDSET
+627 GSHVAVVEIDRET
-640 GEVELLRHIA
+640 GHVDLLRHIA

-659 PMLVHGQQHGGIAQG
+659 PMLVNGQQHGGIAQG
-674 VAQALWEHVQYDEDA
+674 IAQALWEHVQYDEDA
-689 NPVSASLMDYL
+689 NPVTASLMDYL
-700 MPSAADLPSF
+700 MPSAAELPSF

-744 VCDALVH
+744 VCDAVAH
-751 LGVEHID
+751 LGVEHVD
-758 MPCTPQAVWKALQ
+758 MPCTPQTVWQALQ
-771 DA
+771 SV

>member
-1 MLKMYL
+1 
-7 PARQLNQGRVMAA
+7 MAA
-20 QGSILGNAVIRKEDP
+20 QGSILGNAVTRKEDP

-310 NNDGSIVGLKA
+310 NKDGSIVGLKA

-464 SYGEVTAPIGLHVEY
+464 SYVEVTAPIGLHVEY

-555 KVVLEKGKQLAAALL
+555 KVVLEKGKQLAATLL

>member
-1 MLKMYL
+1 
-7 PARQLNQGRVMAA
+7 MAA
-20 QGSILGNAVIRKEDP
+20 QGSILGNAVTRKEDP
-35 GLLTGSNEYVDDLD
+35 GLLTGSNAYVDDLD
-49 IDAAQIVFV
+49 IDSVRIVFV

-65 ILLEVDISEAVN
+65 SLLEVDTSEAVN

-87 ENLELTAVNQSE
+87 DNLNMDAVNQSE

-108 PLASGRVRFVGDII
+108 PLAVDRVRFVGDII
-122 AAVVAESKS
+122 AAVIAESHS
-131 QGVDAAEQI
+131 QAADAAEQVI
-140 IVDYDPL
+140 IDYDPL

-154 DAVADDAPILW
+154 AALEEGTDILW
-165 EGAENNVC
+165 EGAESNVC

-182 PDVTEGADVVVSE
+182 PDVNEGADTVVSE

-238 PNLGLEPDNLRVIAP
+238 PSIGLEPDNLRVIAP

-266 IEYILCG
+266 IEFILCA
-273 KAAQQLNQPVRWA
+273 KAAQELNRPVKWT
-286 EQRGENMVSMAQ
+286 EQRGENMLSMAQ

-303 MNAEMGV
+303 MNAELGV

-328 AYPAIGAVLPMLTMQ
+328 AYPAIGAILPMLTMQ

-374 GRPEATQMVERVLD
+374 GRPEATQMVERILD
-388 KAAAAIGMD
+388 KAANAIGMD
-397 PAEIRRKNY
+397 PAELRRKNY
-406 LQPDAFPLTT
+406 LQPEAFPLTT

-436 ASGYSELRAEQTRR
+436 ASGYADLRAEQKRR
-450 RETNDPMLLGIGVS
+450 RESDDPMLLGIGVS
-464 SYGEVTAPIGLHVEY
+464 SYVEVTAPIGLHVEY

-501 GHDTAFSMLV
+501 GHDTAFSMIV
-511 NDVLGIPMDQ
+511 NDVLGIAMDD
-521 VNHVDA
+521 VTHIDA
-527 DTETVARGSGTMGSR
+527 DTEEVARGAGTMGSR
-542 SLQAGGSAVYEAS
+542 SLQAGGSAIYEAS
-555 KVVLEKGKQLAAALL
+555 QVVLEKGKQLAASLL
-570 EASADD
+570 EASAED
-576 IVVGDGALQV
+576 IVVGEGALQV
-586 AGVPAKSV
+586 AGVPAKSI
-594 SWAELAS
+594 SWADLAS
-601 AAAEQ
+601 AAVEQ

-627 GSHVAVVEVDSET
+627 GSHVAVVEIDRDT
-640 GEVELLRHIA
+640 GHVELLRHIA

-674 VAQALWEHVQYDEDA
+674 IAQALWEHVQYDEDA
-689 NPVSASLMDYL
+689 NPVTASLMDYL
-700 MPSAADLPSF
+700 MPSAAELPSF

-744 VCDALVH
+744 VCDAVAH
-751 LGVEHID
+751 LGIEHVD

>member
-1 MLKMYL
+1 
-7 PARQLNQGRVMAA
+7 MAA
-20 QGSILGNAVIRKEDP
+20 QGSILGNAVTRKEDP

-464 SYGEVTAPIGLHVEY
+464 SYVEVTAPIGLHVEY

-555 KVVLEKGKQLAAALL
+555 KVVLEKGKQLAATLL

>member
-1 MLKMYL
+1 
-7 PARQLNQGRVMAA
+7 MAA
-20 QGSILGNAVIRKEDP
+20 QGSILGNAVTRKEDP
-35 GLLTGSNEYVDDLD
+35 GLLTGSNHYVDDLD
-49 IDAAQIVFV
+49 IDAARIVFV

-65 ILLEVDISEAVN
+65 SLLDVDISEAVN
-77 MPGVLAVYTA
+77 MPGVLAVYTSD
-87 ENLELTAVNQSE
+87 NLEMPAVNQSE

-108 PLASGRVRFVGDII
+108 PLAVGRVRFVGDII
-122 AAVVAESKS
+122 AAVVAESHS
-131 QGVDAAEQI
+131 QAVDAAEQV

-154 DAVADDAPILW
+154 AALADDAHILW

-182 PDVTEGADVVVSE
+182 PDVTEGADTVVSE

-238 PNLGLEPDNLRVIAP
+238 PNLGMEPENLRVVAP

-266 IEYILCG
+266 IEFILCG
-273 KAAQQLNQPVRWA
+273 KAAQELTRPVRWT
-286 EQRGENMVSMAQ
+286 EQRGENMLSMAQ

-303 MNAEMGV
+303 MTADLGV
-310 NNDGSIVGLKA
+310 NSDGSIVGLKA

-328 AYPAIGAVLPMLTMQ
+328 AYPAIGAILPMLTMQ

-361 VTNTTFIGAYRGA
+361 LTNTTVIGAYRGA
-374 GRPEATQMVERVLD
+374 GRPEATQMVERILD
-388 KAAAAIGMD
+388 KAANAIGMD
-397 PAEIRRKNY
+397 PAELRRKNY
-406 LQPDAFPLTT
+406 IQPDAFPLTT

-436 ASGYSELRAEQTRR
+436 ASGYADLRAEQARR
-450 RETNDPMLLGIGVS
+450 REANDPMMLGIGVS
-464 SYGEVTAPIGLHVEY
+464 SYVEVTAPIGLHVEY

-501 GHDTAFSMLV
+501 GHDTAFSMIV

-521 VNHVDA
+521 VTHVDA
-527 DTETVARGSGTMGSR
+527 DTEEVARGSGTLGSR
-542 SLQAGGSAVYEAS
+542 SLQAGGSAIYEAS
-555 KVVLEKGKQLAAALL
+555 QVVLEKGKQLAASLL

-576 IVVGDGALQV
+576 IVVGEGALQV
-586 AGVPAKSV
+586 AGVPAKSI
-594 SWAELAS
+594 SWADLAT
-601 AAAEQ
+601 AAVEQ

-622 STYPF
+622 ATYPF
-627 GSHVAVVEVDSET
+627 GSHVAVVEIDRET
-640 GEVELLRHIA
+640 GHVELLRHVA

-659 PMLVHGQQHGGIAQG
+659 PMLVNGQQHGGIAQG
-674 VAQALWEHVQYDEDA
+674 IAQALWEHVQYDEDA
-689 NPVSASLMDYL
+689 NPVTASLMDYL
-700 MPSAADLPSF
+700 MPSAAELPSF

-744 VCDALVH
+744 VCDAVAH
-751 LGVEHID
+751 LGIEHVD
-758 MPCTPQAVWKALQ
+758 MPCTPQAVWRALQ

>member
-1 MLKMYL
+1 
-7 PARQLNQGRVMAA
+7 MAA
-20 QGSILGNAVIRKEDP
+20 QGSILGNAVTRKEDP
-35 GLLTGSNEYVDDLD
+35 GLLTGSNHYVDDLD
-49 IDAAQIVFV
+49 IDAARIVFV

-65 ILLEVDISEAVN
+65 SLLEVDISEAVN
-77 MPGVLAVYTA
+77 MPGVLAVYTSD
-87 ENLELTAVNQSE
+87 NLEMPAVNQSE

-108 PLASGRVRFVGDII
+108 PLAVGRVRFVGDII
-122 AAVVAESKS
+122 AAVVAESHS
-131 QGVDAAEQI
+131 QAVDAAEQV

-154 DAVADDAPILW
+154 AALADDAQILW

-182 PDVTEGADVVVSE
+182 PDVTEGADTVVSE

-238 PNLGLEPDNLRVIAP
+238 PNLGMEPENLRVVAP

-266 IEYILCG
+266 IEFILCG
-273 KAAQQLNQPVRWA
+273 KAAQELTRPVRWT
-286 EQRGENMVSMAQ
+286 EQRGENMLSMAQ

-303 MNAEMGV
+303 MTADLGV
-310 NNDGSIVGLKA
+310 NSDGSIVGLKA

-328 AYPAIGAVLPMLTMQ
+328 AYPAIGAILPMLTMQ

-361 VTNTTFIGAYRGA
+361 LTNTTVIGAYRGA
-374 GRPEATQMVERVLD
+374 GRPEATQMVERILD
-388 KAAAAIGMD
+388 KAANAIGMD
-397 PAEIRRKNY
+397 PAELRRKNY
-406 LQPDAFPLTT
+406 IQPDAFPLTT

-436 ASGYSELRAEQTRR
+436 ASGYADLRAEQARR
-450 RETNDPMLLGIGVS
+450 REANDPMMLGIGVS
-464 SYGEVTAPIGLHVEY
+464 SYVEVTAPIGLHVEY

-501 GHDTAFSMLV
+501 GHDTAFSMIV

-521 VNHVDA
+521 VTHVDA
-527 DTETVARGSGTMGSR
+527 DTEEVARGSGTLGSR
-542 SLQAGGSAVYEAS
+542 SLQAGGSAIYEAS
-555 KVVLEKGKQLAAALL
+555 QVVLEKGKQLAASLL

-576 IVVGDGALQV
+576 IVVGEGALQV
-586 AGVPAKSV
+586 AGVPAKSI
-594 SWAELAS
+594 SWADLAT
-601 AAAEQ
+601 AAVEQ

-622 STYPF
+622 ATYPF
-627 GSHVAVVEVDSET
+627 GSHVAVVEIDRET
-640 GEVELLRHIA
+640 GHVELLRHVA

-659 PMLVHGQQHGGIAQG
+659 PMLVNGQQHGGIAQG
-674 VAQALWEHVQYDEDA
+674 IAQALWEPVQYDEDA
-689 NPVSASLMDYL
+689 NPVTASLMDYL
-700 MPSAADLPSF
+700 MPSAAELPSF

-744 VCDALVH
+744 VCDAVAH
-751 LGVEHID
+751 LGIEHVD
-758 MPCTPQAVWKALQ
+758 MPCTPQAVWRALQ

>member
-1 MLKMYL
+1 
-7 PARQLNQGRVMAA
+7 MAA
-20 QGSILGNAVIRKEDP
+20 QGSILGNAVTRKEDP
-35 GLLTGSNEYVDDLD
+35 GLLTGSNAYVDDLD
-49 IDAAQIVFV
+49 IDSVRIVFV

-65 ILLEVDISEAVN
+65 SLLEVDTSEAIN

-87 ENLELTAVNQSE
+87 DNLNMDAVNQSE

-108 PLASGRVRFVGDII
+108 PLAVDRVRFVGDII
-122 AAVVAESKS
+122 AAVVAESHS
-131 QGVDAAEQI
+131 QAADAAEQI
-140 IVDYDPL
+140 IIDYDPL

-154 DAVADDAPILW
+154 AALEEGTDILW
-165 EGAENNVC
+165 EGAESNVC

-182 PDVTEGADVVVSE
+182 PDVNEGADTVVSE

-238 PNLGLEPDNLRVIAP
+238 PSIGLEPDNLRVIAP

-266 IEYILCG
+266 IEFILCA
-273 KAAQQLNQPVRWA
+273 KASQELNRPVKWT
-286 EQRGENMVSMAQ
+286 EQRGENMLSMAQ

-303 MNAEMGV
+303 MNAELGV

-328 AYPAIGAVLPMLTMQ
+328 AYPAIGAILPMLTMQ

-374 GRPEATQMVERVLD
+374 GRPEATQMVERILD
-388 KAAAAIGMD
+388 KAANAIGMD
-397 PAEIRRKNY
+397 PAELRRKNY
-406 LQPDAFPLTT
+406 LQPEAFPLTT

-436 ASGYSELRAEQTRR
+436 ASGYADLRAEQKRR
-450 RETNDPMLLGIGVS
+450 RESDDPMLLGIGVS
-464 SYGEVTAPIGLHVEY
+464 SYVEVTAPIGLHVEY

-501 GHDTAFSMLV
+501 GHDTAFSMIV
-511 NDVLGIPMDQ
+511 NDVLGIAMDE
-521 VNHVDA
+521 VTHIDA
-527 DTETVARGSGTMGSR
+527 DTGEVARGAGTMGSR
-542 SLQAGGSAVYEAS
+542 SLQAGGSAIYEAS
-555 KVVLEKGKQLAAALL
+555 QVVLEKGKQLAASLL
-570 EASADD
+570 EASAED
-576 IVVGDGALQV
+576 IVVGEGALQV
-586 AGVPAKSV
+586 AGVPAKSI
-594 SWAELAS
+594 SWADLAS
-601 AAAEQ
+601 AAVEQ

-627 GSHVAVVEVDSET
+627 GSHVAVVEIDRDT
-640 GEVELLRHIA
+640 GHVELLRHIA

-674 VAQALWEHVQYDEDA
+674 IAQALWEHVQYDEDA
-689 NPVSASLMDYL
+689 NPVTASLMDYL
-700 MPSAADLPSF
+700 MPSAAELPSF

-744 VCDALVH
+744 VCDAVAH
-751 LGVEHID
+751 LGIEHVD

-771 DA
+771 NA

>member
-1 MLKMYL
+1 
-7 PARQLNQGRVMAA
+7 MAA
-20 QGSILGNAVIRKEDP
+20 QGSILGNAVTRKEDP

-154 DAVADDAPILW
+154 AAVADDAAILW

-310 NNDGSIVGLKA
+310 NKDGSIVGLKA

-464 SYGEVTAPIGLHVEY
+464 SYVEVTAPIGLHVEY

-555 KVVLEKGKQLAAALL
+555 KVVLEKGKQLAATLL

-659 PMLVHGQQHGGIAQG
+659 PMVVHGQQHGGIAQG

>member
-1 MLKMYL
+1 
-7 PARQLNQGRVMAA
+7 MAA
-20 QGSILGNAVIRKEDP
+20 QGSILGNAVTRKEDP

-87 ENLELTAVNQSE
+87 ENIELTAVNQSE

-154 DAVADDAPILW
+154 AAVADDAPILW

-310 NNDGSIVGLKA
+310 NKDGSIVGLKA

-464 SYGEVTAPIGLHVEY
+464 SYVEVTAPIGLHVEY

-555 KVVLEKGKQLAAALL
+555 KVVLEKGKQLAATLL

>member
-1 MLKMYL
+1 
-7 PARQLNQGRVMAA
+7 MAA
-20 QGSILGNAVIRKEDP
+20 QGSILGNAVTRKEDP
-35 GLLTGSNEYVDDLD
+35 GLLTGSNDYVDDLD
-49 IDAAQIVFV
+49 IESAQIVFV

-65 ILLEVDISEAVN
+65 SLLEVDTSEAVN
-77 MPGVLAVYTA
+77 MPGVLAVYTSD
-87 ENLELTAVNQSE
+87 NLGMDAINQSE

-108 PLASGRVRFVGDII
+108 PLAVGRVRFVGDIV
-122 AAVVAESKS
+122 AAIVAESHS
-131 QGVDAAEQI
+131 QAVDAAEQV

-154 DAVADDAPILW
+154 AALGDGADILW
-165 EGAENNVC
+165 EGAESNVC

-182 PDVTEGADVVVSE
+182 PDVNEGADAVVSQ

-226 TQAAHGLRDGLA
+226 TQTAHGLRDGLA
-238 PNLGLEPDNLRVIAP
+238 PSIGLDPENLRVVAP

-266 IEYILCG
+266 IEHILCA
-273 KAAQQLNQPVRWA
+273 KAAQELNTPVKWT
-286 EQRGENMVSMAQ
+286 EQRGENMLAMAQ

-303 MNAEMGV
+303 MNAELGV

-328 AYPAIGAVLPMLTMQ
+328 AYPAIGAILPMLTMQ

-349 DIPAIDFFAQSV
+349 NIPAIDFFAQSV

-374 GRPEATQMVERVLD
+374 GRPEATQMVERILD
-388 KAAAAIGMD
+388 KAANAIGMD
-397 PAEIRRKNY
+397 PAELRRKNY

-436 ASGYSELRAEQTRR
+436 ASGYADLRAEQARR
-450 RETNDPMLLGIGVS
+450 RESDDPKLLGIGVS
-464 SYGEVTAPIGLHVEY
+464 SYVEVTAPIGLHVEY

-501 GHDTAFSMLV
+501 GHDTAFSMIV
-511 NDVLGIPMDQ
+511 NDVLGIPMDE

-527 DTETVARGSGTMGSR
+527 DTEEVARGAGTLGSR
-542 SLQAGGSAVYEAS
+542 SLQAGGSAIYEAS
-555 KVVLEKGKQLAAALL
+555 QVVLEKGKQLAASLL
-570 EASADD
+570 EASAED
-576 IVVGDGALQV
+576 IVVGEGALQV
-586 AGVPAKSV
+586 AGVPAKSI
-594 SWAELAS
+594 SWADLAS
-601 AAAEQ
+601 AAVEQ

-611 LAHELDFDGTD
+611 LAHELDFDGSD
-622 STYPF
+622 ATYPF
-627 GSHVAVVEVDSET
+627 GSHVAVVEIDRET
-640 GEVELLRHIA
+640 GEVDLLRHIA

-659 PMLVHGQQHGGIAQG
+659 PMLVNGQQHGGIAQG
-674 VAQALWEHVQYDEDA
+674 IAQALWEHVQYDEDA
-689 NPVSASLMDYL
+689 NPVTASLMDYL
-700 MPSAADLPSF
+700 MPSAAELPSF

-744 VCDALVH
+744 VCDAVAH
-751 LGVEHID
+751 LGVEHVD
-758 MPCTPQAVWKALQ
+758 MPCTPQTVWQALQ
-771 DA
+771 SV

>member
-1 MLKMYL
+1 
-7 PARQLNQGRVMAA
+7 MAA
-20 QGSILGNAVIRKEDP
+20 QGSILGNAVTRKEDP
-35 GLLTGSNEYVDDLD
+35 GLLTGSNDYVDDLD
-49 IDAAQIVFV
+49 IESAQIVFV

-65 ILLEVDISEAVN
+65 SLLEVDTSEAVN
-77 MPGVLAVYTA
+77 MPGVLAVYTSD
-87 ENLELTAVNQSE
+87 NLGMDAINQSE

-108 PLASGRVRFVGDII
+108 PLAVGRVRFVGDIV
-122 AAVVAESKS
+122 AAIVAESHS
-131 QGVDAAEQI
+131 QAVDAAEQV

-154 DAVADDAPILW
+154 AALGDGADILW
-165 EGAENNVC
+165 EGAESNVC
-173 FAIGNEYDG
+173 FAICNEYDG
-182 PDVTEGADVVVSE
+182 PDVNEGADAVVSQ

-226 TQAAHGLRDGLA
+226 TQTAHGLRDGLA
-238 PNLGLEPDNLRVIAP
+238 PSIGLDPENLRVVAP

-266 IEYILCG
+266 IEHILCA
-273 KAAQQLNQPVRWA
+273 KAAQELNTPVKWT
-286 EQRGENMVSMAQ
+286 EQRGENMLAMAQ

-303 MNAEMGV
+303 MNAELGV

-328 AYPAIGAVLPMLTMQ
+328 AYPAIGAILPMLTMQ

-349 DIPAIDFFAQSV
+349 NIPAIDFFAQSV

-374 GRPEATQMVERVLD
+374 GRPEATQMVERILD
-388 KAAAAIGMD
+388 KAANAIGMD
-397 PAEIRRKNY
+397 PAELRRKNY

-436 ASGYSELRAEQTRR
+436 ASGYADLRAEQARR
-450 RETNDPMLLGIGVS
+450 RESDDPKLLGIGVS
-464 SYGEVTAPIGLHVEY
+464 SYVEVTAPIGLHVEY

-501 GHDTAFSMLV
+501 GHDTAFSMIV
-511 NDVLGIPMDQ
+511 NDVLGIPMDE

-527 DTETVARGSGTMGSR
+527 DTEEVARGAGTLGSR
-542 SLQAGGSAVYEAS
+542 SLQAGGSAIYEAS
-555 KVVLEKGKQLAAALL
+555 QVVLEKGKQLAASLL
-570 EASADD
+570 EASAED
-576 IVVGDGALQV
+576 IVVGEGALQV
-586 AGVPAKSV
+586 AGVPAKSI
-594 SWAELAS
+594 SWADLAS
-601 AAAEQ
+601 AAVEQ

-611 LAHELDFDGTD
+611 LAHELDFDGSD
-622 STYPF
+622 ATYPF
-627 GSHVAVVEVDSET
+627 GSHVAVVEIDRET
-640 GEVELLRHIA
+640 GHVDLLRHIA

-659 PMLVHGQQHGGIAQG
+659 PMLVNGQQHGGIAQG
-674 VAQALWEHVQYDEDA
+674 IAQALWEHVQYDEDA
-689 NPVSASLMDYL
+689 NPVTASLMDYL
-700 MPSAADLPSF
+700 MPSAAELPSF

-744 VCDALVH
+744 VCDAVAH
-751 LGVEHID
+751 LGVEHVD
-758 MPCTPQAVWKALQ
+758 MPCTPQAVWQALQ
-771 DA
+771 SV

>member
-1 MLKMYL
+1 
-7 PARQLNQGRVMAA
+7 MAA
-20 QGSILGNAVIRKEDP
+20 QGSILGNAVTRKEDP
-35 GLLTGSNEYVDDLD
+35 GLLTGANAYVDDLD
-49 IDAAQIVFV
+49 IDSLRIVFV

-65 ILLEVDISEAVN
+65 SLLEVDTSEAIN
-77 MPGVLAVYTA
+77 MPGVSAIYTSD
-87 ENLELTAVNQSE
+87 NLNMDAVNQSE

-108 PLASGRVRFVGDII
+108 PLAVDRVRFVGDII
-122 AAVVAESKS
+122 AAVVAESHS
-131 QGVDAAEQI
+131 QAVDAAEQI
-140 IVDYDPL
+140 IIDYDPL

-154 DAVADDAPILW
+154 TAIEEGTDILW
-165 EGAENNVC
+165 EGAESNIC

-182 PDVTEGADVVVSE
+182 PDVNEAADTVVTE

-216 EGDSMTFYAS
+216 EPGSMTFYAS

-238 PNLGLEPDNLRVIAP
+238 PNIGLEPENLRVIAP

-266 IEYILCG
+266 IEFILCA
-273 KAAQQLNQPVRWA
+273 KAAQELNQPVKWT

-303 MNAEMGV
+303 MNAELGV
-310 NNDGSIVGLKA
+310 NKDGSIVGLKA

-328 AYPAIGAVLPMLTMQ
+328 AYPAIGAILPMLTMQ

-361 VTNTTFIGAYRGA
+361 VTNTTFTGAYRGA
-374 GRPEATQMVERVLD
+374 GRPEATQMVERILD
-388 KAAAAIGMD
+388 KAANAIGMD
-397 PAEIRRKNY
+397 PAELRRKNY

-424 GEYERSLDAVLE
+424 GDYERSLDAALD
-436 ASGYSELRAEQTRR
+436 ASGYKDLRAEQKRR
-450 RETNDPMLLGIGVS
+450 RESDDPMLLGIGVS
-464 SYGEVTAPIGLHVEY
+464 SYVEVTAPIGLHVEY

-501 GHDTAFSMLV
+501 GHDTAFSMIV
-511 NDVLGIPMDQ
+511 NDVLGIPMDE
-521 VNHVDA
+521 VTHIDA
-527 DTETVARGSGTMGSR
+527 DTQEVARGAGTMGSR
-542 SLQAGGSAVYEAS
+542 SLQAGGSAIYEAS
-555 KVVLEKGKQLAAALL
+555 QVVLEKGKQLAATLL
-570 EASADD
+570 EASAED
-576 IVVGDGALQV
+576 IVVGEGALQV
-586 AGVPAKSV
+586 AGVPAKSI
-594 SWAELAS
+594 SWADLAS
-601 AAAEQ
+601 AAIEQ

-627 GSHVAVVEVDSET
+627 GSHVAVVEIDRDT
-640 GEVELLRHIA
+640 GNVELLRHIA
-650 VDDCGTILN
+650 VDDCGIILN
-659 PMLVHGQQHGGIAQG
+659 PMLVNGQQHGGIAQG
-674 VAQALWEHVQYDEDA
+674 IAQALWEHVQYDEDA
-689 NPVSASLMDYL
+689 NPVTASLMDYL
-700 MPSAADLPSF
+700 MPSAADMPSF

-739 AVHNA
+739 AVHIA
-744 VCDALVH
+744 VCDAVAH
-751 LGVEHID
+751 LGIEHVD
-758 MPCTPQAVWKALQ
+758 MPCTPQSVWKALQ
-771 DA
+771 NA

>member
-1 MLKMYL
+1 
-7 PARQLNQGRVMAA
+7 MAA
-20 QGSILGNAVIRKEDP
+20 QGSILGNAVTRKEDP

-154 DAVADDAPILW
+154 AAVADDAPILW

-397 PAEIRRKNY
+397 PAEIRRTNY

-464 SYGEVTAPIGLHVEY
+464 SYVEVTAPIGLHVEY

-555 KVVLEKGKQLAAALL
+555 KVVLEKGKQLAATLL